1 MPGRHDTSSTT
12 DHVDTDTESVRS
24 SVSGVST
31 HSSASVLV
39 DMGKVVGVLRSYP
52 PDDELEDDS
61 FNVSD
66 FEIPEDNFLS
76 DSSTETSP
84 EARECVKCAQQNKS
98 QDSEHEDS
106 LLGDPLVY
114 ATFVATVQQYSTE
127 TEPSRQ
133 PSFNSRQPSFNS
145 KALSSSKQNS
155 SEVDASAVTIGQFS
169 EAVVSNRLEVP
180 KSDDTRDIVSETH
193 VTRDTRDIYATRAQ
207 MSGTQVQDTVSE
219 VSTADLND
227 QVNQERLSF
236 IHSQVILSATVV
248 SIIIL

>member
-1 MPGRHDTSSTT
+1 M
-12 DHVDTDTESVRS
+12 
-24 SVSGVST
+24 
-31 HSSASVLV
+31 
-39 DMGKVVGVLRSYP
+39 
-52 PDDELEDDS
+52 
-61 FNVSD
+61 SD
-66 FEIPEDNFLS
+66 FEIPEDSFLS
-76 DSSTETSP
+76 DSSATASP
-84 EARECVKCAQQNKS
+84 EARECVKCAQQQNKS

-145 KALSSSKQNS
+145 KGPSSSKQNS

-180 KSDDTRDIVSETH
+180 KSDDTREIICSDTRETH
-193 VTRDTRDIYATRAQ
+193 NIYDTRVQ
-207 MSGTQVQDTVSE
+207 MSGPGQGQPDTVSE

-236 IHSQVILSATVV
+236 IHSQVTLSMYRVSQLSSILFFS
-248 SIIIL
+248 L